1 MVGRLNMDQ
10 SFWLRSTDAPL
21 PPPSPERSV
30 WAATVAP
37 WVMVWRRF
45 IAATHAGAP
54 ADASDVGVE
63 LPPEIVPPVAVT
75 AARPPER

>member
-1 MVGRLNMDQ
+1 
-10 SFWLRSTDAPL
+10 STDAPL

-45 IAATHAGAP
+45 MFAAQVGGPSADGAG
-54 ADASDVGVE
+54 DDV
-63 LPPEIVPPVAVT
+63 PPEIVPPVAVT